1 MSIRAVPVAALM
13 IAGLAASASAQ
24 MMGPGM
30 YMPGQSPFQQQRPQ
44 EPPCFREFAPIKAE
58 AEKRGMTLKKAMEAK
73 QKPSREDACNLF
85 KSYSVAE
92 AKLVKFIIDNSKSC
106 GIPPE
111 AATTMKANHQ
121 RTVEM
126 QNKICTAGPGGAP
139 HPTGPG
145 LSEAL
150 GTTRIPGTTLDPLAP
165 QSGTFDTLTGNV
177 LTK

>member
-1 MSIRAVPVAALM
+1 MSIRAVPLAALM
-13 IAGLAASASAQ
+13 IVGLAASASAQ

-44 EPPCFREFAPIKAE
+44 EPPCLKDYAPLRAE
-58 AEKRGMTLKKAMEAK
+58 AEKRGLALKRAMEAHK
-73 QKPSREDACNLF
+73 KPTAAEACNMF
-85 KSYSVAE
+85 KAYSGAMG
-92 AKLVKFIIDNSKSC
+92 KMIKFLVEKAQSC

-111 AATTMKANHQ
+111 AAPAMKANQ
-121 RTVEM
+121 QQALET
-126 QNKICTAGPGGAP
+126 QNKICAAAANGPA

-150 GTTRIPGTTLDPLAP
+150 GTTRVPGTTLDPLAP
-165 QSGTFDTLTGNV
+165 HSGTFDTLTGNV